1 MQALGL
7 IETMG
12 LIAAIESADAM
23 LKAADVRLLEK
34 TIVGA
39 GLVTVSVTG
48 DVAAVKAAV
57 EAGGAAVMMI
67 DSTLLVSQHVIPRP
81 HEEID
86 SLIGPGSGPE
96 DPDDPAAVDP
106 VIEEPIVEVAEE
118 EVTEKEITEK
128 EITEDMTDRADA
140 LRNKETIDRMKLEYG
155 LEATIEALG
164 KLKVIELRNLAR
176 RYLDF
181 GITGRAVSKADK
193 RLLLTEFRKYYE
205 QK

>member
-34 TIVGA
+34 TIVGG
-39 GLVTVSVTG
+39 GLVTVAVIG

-81 HEEID
+81 HEELD
-86 SLIGPGSGPE
+86 SLIGPGSDSKDTE
-96 DPDDPAAVDP
+96 DPVTVDL
-106 VIEEPIVEVAEE
+106 VIEEPIVEVTEE
-118 EVTEKEITEK
+118 EVTKVTI
-128 EITEDMTDRADA
+128 DRADT
-140 LRNKETIDRMKLEYG
+140 LHNKEAIDRMNLEYG

-205 QK
+205 Q